1 MIKAAIACGRAP
13 STTGVGS
20 DDRDRLDSGR
30 GPVSQGARSP
40 PSGQGGQR
48 PGARR
53 GGTRPA
59 PEGAPT
65 KREWT
70 GDHPLNIRVSLPT
83 PFGRYYLTLVGGRE
97 RRAGTRR
104 AAERQKHPL
113 DTPANIAF
121 LFLVGLVSAAGLL
134 VLTYIGLVHGL
145 GWSSQLALPA

>member
-1 MIKAAIACGRAP
+1 MTETASIPAEALYRKAPETPHPAEG
-13 STTGVGS
+13 GS
-20 DDRDRLDSGR
+20 DQERAAAA
-30 GPVSQGARSP
+30 PAR
-40 PSGQGGQR
+40 
-48 PGARR
+48 
-53 GGTRPA
+53 